1 MRLIV
6 ISVEKFFEQEV
17 EIVCSLFEAGLL
29 CFHLRKPQ
37 SEKEEIRRFLEKIP
51 QKFHNRIVLH
61 EHFSLLDEFD
71 LKGIHLNRRNSVPY
85 EKAGISVSKSCH
97 TIEEIKVEISACDY
111 VFLSPIFDSI
121 SKTGYKK
128 AFSEMELMKAK
139 QDNIINEKVIALGGI
154 TPENIAQVRSYGFGG
169 VAVLGGIWGDLEITG
184 VLQRFENY
192 KNERFIIHNS

>member
-1 MRLIV
+1 MKLIV
-6 ISVEKFFEQEV
+6 ITTEHFFEGEAAV
-17 EIVCSLFEAGLL
+17 LNALFERGMEIL
-29 CFHLRKPQ
+29 HLRKPGSTETELKNLIEQ
-37 SEKEEIRRFLEKIP
+37 IDERFHK
-51 QKFHNRIVLH
+51 RIVLH
-61 EHFSLLDEFD
+61 DHYSLINIFR
-71 LKGIHLNRRNSVPY
+71 LKGIHLNNRNRQQPVHVSCS
-85 EKAGISVSKSCH
+85 ISRSCH
-97 TIEEIKVEISACDY
+97 SIGELENITGYEY

-121 SKTGYKK
+121 SKIGYKK

-154 TPENIAQVRSYGFGG
+154 TPENIAQIRSYGFGG